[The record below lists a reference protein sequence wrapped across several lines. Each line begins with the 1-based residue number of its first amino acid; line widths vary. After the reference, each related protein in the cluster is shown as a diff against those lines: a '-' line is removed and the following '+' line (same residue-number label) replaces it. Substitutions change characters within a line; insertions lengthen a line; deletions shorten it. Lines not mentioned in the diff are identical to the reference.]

1 MIGIKNLV
9 IKNIRSHENSSYSF
23 ASDMNAIVGP
33 NGSGKTTIIET
44 LYTLLQ
50 GSSFKG
56 TLNEML
62 RYGIDQFHAK
72 IEIQTQSTTHNR
84 SLGYQQVDG
93 SSLRKWMIDDK
104 KYTRLPINS
113 RQPVVLF
120 EPDLARLITGN
131 PERRRQYLDRI
142 ASQLNLENA
151 YAFKRF
157 ERTLRQRN
165 SLLKKLREQPY
176 IQPPDTLFIWNTQLA
191 QLSETIINAR
201 HEVIQSIQNG
211 INNYYHQLGGVDEIF
226 LSYISTVSNESV
238 SYGTKLLHFLES
250 SYQRDV
256 ALGYTS
262 FGPHRDDLQV
272 ILSDQPA
279 SKRASRGEVRTVV
292 IALKLLETDILSSHY
307 KQHGIKPT
315 LLLDDVLSE
324 LDLVHQERVLAG
336 LKDHQVFITTTDAH
350 ALTPGVHTIALE
362 DKVTT

>member
-9 IKNIRSHENSSYSF
+9 IKNIRSHKDSSYSF

-33 NGSGKTTIIET
+33 NGSGKTTIVEA

-56 TLNEML
+56 TLSEML
-62 RYGIDQFHAK
+62 QYGENQFHAK
-72 IEIQTQSTTHNR
+72 IELQTPSTTHKR
-84 SLGYQQVDG
+84 SLGYQQIDD
-93 SSLRKWMIDDK
+93 SSMRKWMIDDK
-104 KYTRLPINS
+104 KYARLPINS

-131 PERRRQYLDRI
+131 PDRRRQYLDKI
-142 ASQLNLENA
+142 AGQLNLEAA
-151 YAFKRF
+151 YAFGRF
-157 ERTLRQRN
+157 ERTLKQRN
-165 SLLKKLREQPY
+165 SLLKKLREQSY
-176 IQPPDTLFIWNTQLA
+176 AQPPDALFIWNTQLA
-191 QLSETIINAR
+191 QLGETIIKAR
-201 HEVIQSIQNG
+201 HEVIQSIQAG
-211 INNYYHQLGGVDEIF
+211 INQYYHQLGGEDEIF
-226 LSYISTVSNESV
+226 LSYTSAVGNDPLT
-238 SYGTKLLHFLES
+238 YGTKLLSFLES
-250 SYQRDV
+250 SFQRDI

-307 KQHGIKPT
+307 KQQGIKPT

-350 ALTPGVHTIALE
+350 ALIPGVHTIALSNN
-362 DKVTT
+362 